1 MRTSCSI
8 LGCRYIQHIMKTLL
22 DKLYQ
27 PIVACGV
34 VQEIRLVVGQA
45 VQVLA
50 AGRWTRLPLVADRP
64 TLIHMLAVATE
75 YSVYAA
81 CDKMV
86 QGYLPYRGGIRIGI
100 AGDYVTTN
108 GKLLSL
114 GTITGMTIRVPHA
127 VPDCSACLPMGRIKD
142 KNVLVVSPPCGGK
155 TTFVRDLAVRLSAC
169 GNVVILDE
177 RGEISGGFDE
187 AANRYLLGVG
197 TSMVLSGSAKSL
209 VAGGVVR
216 ALSPRYIVCDELMGQ
231 DDLATVRALI
241 AAGIKVVATVHA
253 ASAAGV
259 STDLLHCFDVVVV
272 LSAVPAPGSVV
283 EARYA

>member
-1 MRTSCSI
+1 MR
-8 LGCRYIQHIMKTLL
+8 TLL

-27 PIVACGV
+27 PIVACGA
-34 VQEIRLVVGQA
+34 VQEIRLVAGQA
-45 VQVLA
+45 VQVLTL
-50 AGRWTRLPLVADRP
+50 GRWTRLPLVVDQA
-64 TLIHMLAVATE
+64 TLTQMLAVATE

-86 QGYLPYRGGIRIGI
+86 QGYLPYRGGVRIGI
-100 AGDYVTTN
+100 AGEYVTSG

-114 GTITGMTIRVPHA
+114 GGITGMTIRIPHA
-127 VPDCSACLPMGRIKD
+127 APDCSACLPLARIKD

-155 TTFVRDLAVRLSAC
+155 TTFVRDLACRLSAL

-177 RGEISGGFDE
+177 RGEISGGYDK
-187 AANRYLLGVG
+187 AANRYMLGVG
-197 TSMVLSGSAKSL
+197 SCMVLSGSAKSL
-209 VAGGVVR
+209 VACGVVR

-231 DDLATVRALI
+231 EDLGTVRALI

-253 ASAAGV
+253 AGVNGV
-259 STDLLHCFDVVVV
+259 SPSLLQCFDVVVV
-272 LSAVPAPGSVV
+272 LSCVPSPGSVV